1 MRRMRLRLRLGLSQE
16 QCTLNYSAFPCGCD
30 CGQGNIVIEMQQQQ
44 QQGVSWQSHLT
55 MQIES
60 SRDVDNNN
68 NNKDNNNNNNN
79 LQQKSVKCWA
89 VLHSLPLLLPL
100 LLVVSVNIC
109 QSADDPH
116 QVGLL
121 LLSPHRYAVRCGNLR
136 LQKL

>member
-1 MRRMRLRLRLGLSQE
+1 MHSLVARE
-16 QCTLNYSAFPCGCD
+16 
-30 CGQGNIVIEMQQQQ
+30 GNIVIEM

-68 NNKDNNNNNNN
+68 NNKDNNNNN
-79 LQQKSVKCWA
+79 LQQKSVKCLV
-89 VLHSLPLLLPL
+89 VLHSLLLLLLLLFLPLL

-121 LLSPHRYAVRCGNLR
+121 LLSPHRYAVRSGNLR